1 MLQLDT
7 FVLRPAAVPLRLQDV
22 EDEELPEDMDT
33 DELLRTFAPKQM
45 VAPRFRW
52 RRSRWLRNCPVALA
66 DGSIVAGKPEYAVRY
81 VM

>member
-1 MLQLDT
+1 MQLLDT
-7 FVLRPAAVPLRLQDV
+7 FVLRPAAVPQRLQDM

-33 DELLRTFAPKQM
+33 DELMRTIAPKQM
-45 VAPRFRW
+45 VAPRYRW

-66 DGSIVAGKPEYAVRY
+66 EGNIVAGKPENAVRY